1 MSELDK
7 PVFEQISRQQSL
19 CGPHSEAALQA
30 VRVLKSSD
38 RRPWMAAEEPI
49 RRVWSSNEFVCA
61 TSGVLLKQLEGLK
74 KEPIQKA
81 DPTEIEK
88 LF

>member
-1 MSELDK
+1 MTGT
-7 PVFEQISRQQSL
+7 P
-19 CGPHSEAALQA
+19 
-30 VRVLKSSD
+30 
-38 RRPWMAAEEPI
+38 
-49 RRVWSSNEFVCA
+49 
-61 TSGVLLKQLEGLK
+61 LKQLEGLK

>member
-1 MSELDK
+1 MGRMAK
-7 PVFEQISRQQSL
+7 PLCRRFEFSKVVIAGHRWQQRSQTEEYGAPQDLSVFMT
-19 CGPHSEAALQA
+19 CTP
-30 VRVLKSSD
+30 
-38 RRPWMAAEEPI
+38 
-49 RRVWSSNEFVCA
+49 
-61 TSGVLLKQLEGLK
+61 LKQLERLK

>member
-1 MSELDK
+1 VIVGHGWQQRSQSDGYLAPLDLS
-7 PVFEQISRQQSL
+7 VFMT
-19 CGPHSEAALQA
+19 GTP
-30 VRVLKSSD
+30 
-38 RRPWMAAEEPI
+38 
-49 RRVWSSNEFVCA
+49 
-61 TSGVLLKQLEGLK
+61 LKQLEGLK

>member
-1 MSELDK
+1 
-7 PVFEQISRQQSL
+7 
-19 CGPHSEAALQA
+19 
-30 VRVLKSSD
+30 
-38 RRPWMAAEEPI
+38 MAAESQSEGYVAPLALS
-49 RRVWSSNEFVCA
+49 VFMTC
-61 TSGVLLKQLEGLK
+61 TPLDQLERLK